1 MPSSLKVVPKEST
14 GSMLIFNIY
23 SCLFFANC
31 PNYVSRQHT
40 RRGGGINWH
49 LLINTMKGG
58 LCDREGVIK
67 LSPWREGNAISNGIS
82 GRVIIMIRFSADK
95 TKPQMNVIDTM
106 RLVPI
111 MNCSSSFTKGRCCLL
126 ISPIL
131 RINYFFVNQ
140 LLCNIRSNRWWVV

>member
-1 MPSSLKVVPKEST
+1 MPCSLKVVPKEST

-31 PNYVSRQHT
+31 PNYVSRRHT

-49 LLINTMKGG
+49 LRITTTKVG

-67 LSPWREGNAISNGIS
+67 LSPWREGKAISNGIS

-95 TKPQMNVIDTM
+95 TKP
-106 RLVPI
+106 
-111 MNCSSSFTKGRCCLL
+111 
-126 ISPIL
+126 
-131 RINYFFVNQ
+131 
-140 LLCNIRSNRWWVV
+140 